1 MLFSCSN
8 FVQSKWGMEEFMIAD
23 EMMVNGRKDF
33 LIVILK
39 EQINMNKL
47 PPELQTYLSK
57 WLELLPKIDLSYQ
70 KAFCYRLRSEASDG
84 DVFTGICLFNF
95 WRGGSAYGGR
105 SGDLPWEGGGLP
117 SGRSAF
123 LGSAF

>member
-1 MLFSCSN
+1 M
-8 FVQSKWGMEEFMIAD
+8 QSKCGMEEFMIAD

-57 WLELLPKIDLSYQ
+57 WLELSPKIDLSYT
-70 KAFCYRLRSEASDG
+70 KN
-84 DVFTGICLFNF
+84 T
-95 WRGGSAYGGR
+95 
-105 SGDLPWEGGGLP
+105 
-117 SGRSAF
+117 F
-123 LGSAF
+123 LLELANKKRMQA

>member
-1 MLFSCSN
+1 
-8 FVQSKWGMEEFMIAD
+8 MIAD

-57 WLELLPKIDLSYQ
+57 WLELLIKINLLYLNSGFLLELANKNACRPVADP
-70 KAFCYRLRSEASDG
+70 
-84 DVFTGICLFNF
+84 
-95 WRGGSAYGGR
+95 GGA
-105 SGDLPWEGGGLP
+105 EGTMP
-117 SGRSAF
+117 PQPCRNMS
-123 LGSAF
+123 

>member
-1 MLFSCSN
+1 
-8 FVQSKWGMEEFMIAD
+8 MIAD

-57 WLELLPKIDLSYQ
+57 WLELLPKIDL
-70 KAFCYRLRSEASDG
+70 C
-84 DVFTGICLFNF
+84 I
-95 WRGGSAYGGR
+95 
-105 SGDLPWEGGGLP
+105 
-117 SGRSAF
+117 
-123 LGSAF
+123 